1 MTPSQPPEEASQS
14 LQRGRLVAGELEA
27 RWAEDAVA
35 VEEPLEIRI
44 RGQAYAILMRTPG
57 RERDLIA
64 GFLASEGLV
73 HGAADITAT
82 EACRNP
88 ETQEVESNIWNVAL
102 AEGISFQPRGG
113 SGMVSASCGLC
124 GAQSLEA
131 LQKQLPGKRPQ
142 LPKSLRLQALTGA
155 FAQLKQEQGLFAQTA
170 GCHGVGLWKP
180 GETALRDVTE
190 DVGRH
195 NAVDKVLGAQLR
207 ADAYPVEEELVL
219 LVSGR
224 ISFELVQKAA
234 LAGIPV
240 LAGVGMPTSLAVQAA
255 ADLGLGL
262 LGWVRDAGAN
272 VYAGNLKLKP

>member
-1 MTPSQPPEEASQS
+1 MSAPRQPEEAKKS
-14 LQRGRLVAGELEA
+14 LQRGRLAAGAGEMV
-27 RWAEDAVA
+27 WAEDRVA

-57 RERDLIA
+57 RERDLVA

-73 HGAADITAT
+73 HAALDITAT

-88 ETQEVESNIWNVAL
+88 ETQEVEANIWNVAL

-131 LQKQLPGKRPQ
+131 LHKQLPGKRPTPPQ
-142 LPKSLRLQALTGA
+142 SLSLQALTGA
-155 FAQLKQEQGLFAQTA
+155 FGQLKKAQLLFAETA

-180 GETALRDVTE
+180 GEEALRDVAE

-255 ADLGLGL
+255 ADLGLCL

-272 VYAGNLKLKP
+272 VYAGDLKLKP